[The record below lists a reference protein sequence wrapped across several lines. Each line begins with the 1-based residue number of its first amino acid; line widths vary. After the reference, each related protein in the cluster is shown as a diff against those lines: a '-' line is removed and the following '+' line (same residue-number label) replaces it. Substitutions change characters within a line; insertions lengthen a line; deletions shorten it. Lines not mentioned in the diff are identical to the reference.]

1 MEHLKITSLRPAFKI
16 YWGNE
21 HERKSRKTRPRAVD
35 CRGSTFHHTAQK
47 ICRESDVPSD

>member
-21 HERKSRKTRPRAVD
+21 HGRKSRKTRPRSA
-35 CRGSTFHHTAQK
+35 
-47 ICRESDVPSD
+47 ESQRLITRHRKFAGK